1 METTTKTKWQ
11 LDVAHSEIQFKVK
24 HLMITN
30 VTGKF
35 SSFGAQVETDDN
47 DFSTSAISFW
57 ADVNSVDTGNEQR
70 DGHLKSG
77 DFFDGENHPN
87 INFVGTK
94 FEKSG
99 ENEWKLTG
107 DLSIRGVS
115 KQITLDV
122 EGGILAKDP
131 WGNVK
136 TGFSISGKINR
147 KDFGLVWNAA
157 LETGGV
163 LVQDEVK
170 IMAEVQFAKA

>member
-35 SSFGAQVETDDN
+35 SSFGAEVETDDN
-47 DFSTSAISFW
+47 DFSTSTISFW
-57 ADVNSVDTGNEQR
+57 ADVNSIDTGNEQR
-70 DGHLKSG
+70 DNHLKSG
-77 DFFDGENHPN
+77 DFFDGENHAK
-87 INFVGTK
+87 IQFVGTK
-94 FEKSG
+94 LEKLD
-99 ENEWKLTG
+99 ENKWKLTG
-107 DLSIRGVS
+107 DLSIRGVT
-115 KQITLDV
+115 KEVTLDV

-131 WGNVK
+131 WGNLK

-147 KDFGLVWNAA
+147 SDFGLVWNAA

-170 IMAEVQFAKA
+170 IVAEVQFAKV